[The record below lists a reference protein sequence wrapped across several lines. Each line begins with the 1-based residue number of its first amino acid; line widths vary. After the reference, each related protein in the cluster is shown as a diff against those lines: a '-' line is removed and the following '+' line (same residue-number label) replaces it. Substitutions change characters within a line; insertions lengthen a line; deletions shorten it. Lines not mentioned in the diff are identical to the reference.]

1 MGFLAA
7 WEVQVYYSR
16 VVVALRYQQ
25 LTPYQVLQ
33 QCLPEIV
40 EELLVEALEL
50 GLLVSAFVVV
60 KVFA

>member
-1 MGFLAA
+1 MAL
-7 WEVQVYYSR
+7 EVQVYYLR
-16 VVVALRYQQ
+16 VVVVLRHQQ

-33 QCLPEIV
+33 QRLSEIV

>member
-1 MGFLAA
+1 
-7 WEVQVYYSR
+7 VYYSR
-16 VVVALRYQQ
+16 VVVALRHQQ

-33 QCLPEIV
+33 QRLSEVV

-60 KVFA
+60 RVFA